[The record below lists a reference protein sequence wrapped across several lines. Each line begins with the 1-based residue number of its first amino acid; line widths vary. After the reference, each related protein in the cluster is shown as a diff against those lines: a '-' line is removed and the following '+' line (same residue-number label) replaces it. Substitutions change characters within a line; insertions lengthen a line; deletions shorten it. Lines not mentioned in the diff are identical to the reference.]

1 MDKKKILVIDDDP
14 NICELFK
21 NALESEGYKTSLYPD
36 GKEGLASFEKN
47 GSSLILLDLQMPNM
61 DGFEMLSKIRER
73 DKEIPVI
80 VITGFG
86 TVENAVRALK
96 SGATDFLV
104 KPLIIQ
110 DLLFTVKRSLE
121 SGMLTK
127 EISKF
132 KMIEAILEL
141 NRVLVSLTSLDLLL
155 DRVVSIMD
163 NIFQPEKIA
172 VYIAGA
178 EEEGLFLR
186 KNVSKSSFKKG
197 KSPLSFRHDEVAD
210 IFRNRKARVEKTKNH
225 GIKIPL
231 CGKEKAI
238 GFIDVE
244 FPEGREI
251 KEEEIKFLEVFAIQ
265 VGIGIENANLFDVVK
280 ESYLNSI
287 RSLVNSLEAKDA
299 YTKGHS
305 EQVAYYSCLIGREM
319 ELPAR
324 DLEILRNASYL
335 HDLGKL
341 GIKDSVLLKPG
352 PLDRDEIELI
362 RQHPSMTIK
371 ILEPLGLR
379 KEEIDTCF
387 YHHERI
393 NGKGYPA
400 GLKGEEIPFFAKI
413 LSVADAYS
421 AMVSERP
428 YRKGLTKK
436 QAVKELEKWAGIQF
450 DRDIVNVFLKIL
462 SENETG
468 EVIDNEGN

>member
-1 MDKKKILVIDDDP
+1 MDKQKILVIDDDRG
-14 NICELFK
+14 ICELFRS
-21 NALESEGYKTSLYPD
+21 ALESEGYEISMASD
-36 GKEGLASFEKN
+36 GKTGMASFEKN
-47 GSSLILLDLQMPNM
+47 GCSLILLDLQMPAMN
-61 DGFEMLSKIRER
+61 GFDMLTKIREKN
-73 DKEIPVI
+73 KEIPVI

-104 KPLIIQ
+104 KPLIIR
-110 DLLFTVKRSLE
+110 DLLFAVKRSLG
-121 SGMLTK
+121 SGTLTG

-155 DRVVSIMD
+155 DKVVSIMD
-163 NIFQPEKIA
+163 SIFQPEKIA

-178 EEEGLFLR
+178 EGENLFLR
-186 KNVSKSSFKKG
+186 KNVSKNDSKDKIS
-197 KSPLSFRHDEVAD
+197 LSVRHEDVAD
-210 IFRNRKARVEKTKNH
+210 IFKSRRARVDKLKNCE
-225 GIKIPL
+225 IKIPL

-238 GFIDVE
+238 GFINVE
-244 FPEGREI
+244 FPGGREI

-265 VGIGIENANLFDVVK
+265 AGIGIENANLFDVVK

-305 EQVAYYSCLIGREM
+305 EQVAYYACLIGREM
-319 ELPAR
+319 DLSER
-324 DLEILRNASYL
+324 DIEILRNSSYL

-352 PLDRDEIELI
+352 PLNNEEIELI

-379 KEEIDTCF
+379 KEEMDTCF

-393 NGKGYPA
+393 NGKGYPS
-400 GLKGEEIPFFAKI
+400 GLKGDEIPLFAKI
-413 LSVADAYS
+413 LSVADSYS

-436 QAVKELEKWAGIQF
+436 QAIKELEKWAGIQF
-450 DRDIVNVFLKIL
+450 DRDIVNVFVKIL
-462 SENETG
+462 YENETG
-468 EVIDNEGN
+468 EVRDNEGN

>member
-1 MDKKKILVIDDDP
+1 MDKQKILVIDDDRG
-14 NICELFK
+14 ICELFK
-21 NALESEGYKTSLYPD
+21 NALESEGYEISVASD
-36 GKEGLASFEKN
+36 GKTGMASFEKN
-47 GSSLILLDLQMPNM
+47 GCSLVLLDLQMPAM
-61 DGFEMLSKIRER
+61 DGFDMLSKIREKN
-73 DKEIPVI
+73 KEIPVI

-104 KPLIIQ
+104 KPLIIR
-110 DLLFTVKRSLE
+110 DLLFTVKRSME
-121 SGMLTK
+121 SGMFIS

-155 DRVVSIMD
+155 DKVVSIMD
-163 NIFQPEKIA
+163 NIFRTEKIA
-172 VYIAGA
+172 VYIAGSDG
-178 EEEGLFLR
+178 ENFFLR
-186 KNVSKSSFKKG
+186 KNISRSGLNDKI
-197 KSPLSFRHDEVAD
+197 PLSFSYGDVAD
-210 IFRNRKARVEKTKNH
+210 IFKSRRSRVDKLKNCE
-225 GIKIPL
+225 IKIPL

-238 GFIDVE
+238 GFINVE
-244 FPEGREI
+244 FPADREI

-305 EQVAYYSCLIGREM
+305 EQVAYYACLIGREM
-319 ELPAR
+319 DLPAR
-324 DLEILRNASYL
+324 DIEILRNSSYL

-352 PLDRDEIELI
+352 PLNNDEIELI

-379 KEEIDTCF
+379 KEEMDTCF

-421 AMVSERP
+421 AMISERP

-436 QAVKELEKWAGIQF
+436 QAMEELEKWAGIQF
-450 DRDIVNVFLKIL
+450 DSEIVDVFVKIL
-462 SENETG
+462 AENETG
-468 EVIDNEGN
+468 EVTDNEGN